1 MEDSKGQLLKE
12 ILYKGQAIWY
22 ADYRGLM
29 GDELAQ
35 RIRDNTTISH
45 ELAREGK
52 VDRLTLADFRECV
65 ATQEV
70 VDAIRQAGVEV
81 KPYLRATAVVG
92 VSGIRKHLL
101 NILNKATGMGARAF
115 DTLEEAQ
122 DWLVEQGRKR

>member
-1 MEDSKGQLLKE
+1 MNGQNAEYLKMITHKGHE
-12 ILYKGQAIWY
+12 IWY

-29 GDELAQ
+29 AEELAQ
-35 RIRDNTTISH
+35 RIRDNTRISH

-52 VDRLTLADFRECV
+52 VDRLSLADFRDCV

-70 VDAIRQAGVEV
+70 VDAIRKSGAEV

-92 VSGIRKHLL
+92 VGGIRKHLL

-115 DTLEEAQ
+115 DTLEEAM
-122 DWLVEQGRKR
+122 DWLVEQGRK